1 MVNLRVYKGLV
12 PADVVVVEV
21 AFQDDF
27 EISELV
33 AENLVDCN
41 VLGKD
46 VSEVVVFEPVEL
58 CAFLYLLVVNSNDTN
73 LLGVIDIL
81 LKELVF
87 IWI

>member
-21 AFQDDF
+21 AFKDDF
-27 EISELV
+27 EISELM

-41 VLGKD
+41 VLGQD

-58 CAFLYLLVVNSNDTN
+58 CAFLYLLVVNSHDAN

-81 LKELVF
+81 LKELEF